1 MDIFFITKGIVIGI
15 LASVPLGPVGVVC
28 IQRTL
33 NRGRLNGFAS
43 GMGAAFADTVFAI
56 IAVLGLTFIINFVE
70 EHQTWFKMI
79 GGVLLIL
86 IGFRIFYTNPVVQIR
101 RQRKNK
107 NSIFED
113 FLSVFLLTLT
123 NPLAV
128 FIFIAVFASLG
139 ILAEEMNY
147 FVAFCIVLGIN
158 LGAALYW
165 FSLSSLI
172 NAFRN
177 KFRLKSLW
185 WINKIAGLSIILFG
199 IAALIS
205 LLFP

>member
-1 MDIFFITKGIVIGI
+1 MDLLFIVKGIIIGI

-56 IAVLGLTFIINFVE
+56 VAVLGLSFIINFVE
-70 EHQTWFKMI
+70 EHQIYFKII
-79 GGVLLIL
+79 GGVFLVFL
-86 IGFRIFYTNPVVQIR
+86 GYRIFNTNPIAQIR
-101 RQRKNK
+101 NQRKSK
-107 NSIFED
+107 NNIFED

-139 ILAEEMNY
+139 ILADELNY
-147 FVAFCIVLGIN
+147 FVAFYIVLGIT

-165 FSLSSLI
+165 FLLATLI
-172 NAFRN
+172 SAFRK

-185 WINKIAGLSIILFG
+185 WINKISGSSIMIFGL
-199 IAALIS
+199 AAFIS
-205 LLFP
+205 LFF